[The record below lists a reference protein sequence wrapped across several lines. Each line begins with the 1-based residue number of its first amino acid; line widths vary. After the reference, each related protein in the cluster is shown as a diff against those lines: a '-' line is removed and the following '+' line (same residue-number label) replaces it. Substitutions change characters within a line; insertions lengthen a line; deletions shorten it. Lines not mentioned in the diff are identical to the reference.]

1 MGDTR
6 TRLVD
11 AALELLG
18 EEQRVT
24 YDGVARGAGVSRQ
37 TVYTHFPTKPQLLVA
52 AVERARE
59 IADVDTGIGAVY
71 AAPTATAALDALVEL
86 HGSFV
91 PRFLGAH
98 LAVERERASDP
109 DVETAFANRS
119 TGLRQL
125 AAHIAT
131 RLHAEGDLVAPW
143 TVESAAELI
152 RAVTSG
158 TFTAQLLHD
167 AQWTTE
173 QVGDRVR
180 LLLRRTLL
188 DNTKETS

>member
-1 MGDTR
+1 MSDTR
-6 TRLVD
+6 TRVAD

-18 EEQRVT
+18 QEQRVT
-24 YDGVARGAGVSRQ
+24 YDGVARSAGVSRQ

-59 IADVDTGIGAVY
+59 IADVDTGIDAIY

-86 HGSFV
+86 HGTFV
-91 PRFLGAH
+91 PRFLRVH
-98 LAVERERASDP
+98 VAVERERASDP

-119 TGLRQL
+119 TGLRQI

-152 RAVTSG
+152 GAVTSG

-167 AQWTTE
+167 ARWTTE

>member
-1 MGDTR
+1 MQRSCCSGRSSASR
-6 TRLVD
+6 TTGSH
-11 AALELLG
+11 AAPESPAKPCTPTSPRSRNSSSL
-18 EEQRVT
+18 RWN
-24 YDGVARGAGVSRQ
+24 AR
-37 TVYTHFPTKPQLLVA
+37 
-52 AVERARE
+52 RE
-59 IADVDTGIGAVY
+59 IADVDTGIDAVY
-71 AAPTATAALDALVEL
+71 AAPTATDALDALVEL

-91 PRFLGAH
+91 PRFLRAH